1 MTEQRKKDIA
11 KEYIKEKVL
20 NKELVDTQWSIL
32 WELNSLKQEIKS
44 LTDFTNILW
53 SEKPESKQKIDESKE
68 TFWLNGVMKIL
79 FNEKWNQRT
88 KIWYEANKLLNLSG
102 GKFVFTF
109 ICLGYPAD
117 GDKAFYDMNKFDESV
132 VSFIK

>member
-32 WELNSLKQEIKS
+32 WELNSLKQEIES

-53 SEKPESKQKIDESKE
+53 SEKPASKQKIDEPKE

-88 KIWYEANKLLNLSG
+88 KIWYEANKLLRMKK
-102 GKFVFTF
+102 KFRF
-109 ICLGYPAD
+109 IVW
-117 GDKAFYDMNKFDESV
+117 KSTEIKNRTRIKN
-132 VSFIK
+132 FIK